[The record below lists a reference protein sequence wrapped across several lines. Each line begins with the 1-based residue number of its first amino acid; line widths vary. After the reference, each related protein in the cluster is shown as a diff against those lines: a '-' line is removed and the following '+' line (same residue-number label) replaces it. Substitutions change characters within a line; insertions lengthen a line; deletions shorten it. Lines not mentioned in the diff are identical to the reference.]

1 MNQLISETAN
11 EVGLTEKEVA
21 EIIKYQSLCVK
32 DGIYNGKTSKL
43 PFLGKFVPKTKPV
56 YSVIN
61 KINNANKT
69 D

>member
-1 MNQLISETAN
+1 MNQLILETAS

-21 EIIKYQSLCVK
+21 EIIKYQALCVK
-32 DGIYNGKTSKL
+32 DGIYTGKTSKL
-43 PFLGKFVPKTKPV
+43 PFLGKFIPKTKSV

-61 KINNANKT
+61 KQKDANKT